1 MPNQLTFK
9 LDTGPLDKALGQLV
23 GAAQKQGQAKVVQA
37 AEKIMTV
44 AKQRTPVDTGALR
57 SSGMVTAKGNGAELS
72 FGGAASSYAI
82 FVHEIL
88 TSAHPVGQ
96 AKFLESALNDWQSGG
111 GMAALGREIG
121 KLLEGAA

>member
-1 MPNQLTFK
+1 MPNQLIMK
-9 LDTGPLDKALGQLV
+9 LDTGPLDKALGKLV
-23 GAAQKQGQAKVVQA
+23 GAAQKQGQAKVVQQ

-57 SSGMVTAKGNGAELS
+57 SSGIVTAKGNGAELS
-72 FGGAASSYAI
+72 FGGAASGYAI

-88 TSAHPVGQ
+88 TNAHPVGQ
-96 AKFLESALNDWQSGG
+96 AKFLESALNDWQAGG